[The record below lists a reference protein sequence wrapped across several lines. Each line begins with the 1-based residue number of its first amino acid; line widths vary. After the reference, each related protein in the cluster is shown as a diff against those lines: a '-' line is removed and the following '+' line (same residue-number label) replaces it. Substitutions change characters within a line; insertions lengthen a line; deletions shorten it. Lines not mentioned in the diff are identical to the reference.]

1 MRKMNEVVISFVFLL
16 FFFSQ
21 FMYVRD
27 GHILL
32 QFFNMLIG
40 LISFAYIYKYM
51 SARSFIYLLLMVFF
65 STFTTIVSEKY
76 KLGDIAFSLLM
87 PLFGFFIVLYRDRLV
102 IPALLFCV
110 ATIIYCG
117 RAILLGLDLNTE
129 LFSFSSRNYIS
140 VLAIFSFFVVYI
152 SCRSENFKLLLFS
165 GVFFVVLF
173 SNSRSAVFSFSVV
186 LIGMLYSAWSRNIVV
201 SLVFGVV
208 GVVGLSYVVIF
219 YGNDIYNYS
228 YDMLGIVRRLSVG
241 GLGDSGRLNVIN
253 CYYSEFGFD
262 SFLLGLDAFDGN
274 VCRFLA
280 NGSDNPHNSFIKMY
294 ANLGLYS
301 FIVIS
306 LIISSAVSLFKRKEF
321 VLLSFLF
328 CFLIRAS
335 TDIIF
340 FFQSW
345 DAYLFAIFVIAMPRF
360 FLNESGVMKISDYN
374 SRG

>member
-27 GHILL
+27 GHIFL

-40 LISFAYIYKYM
+40 LVSFAYIYKYM

-102 IPALLFCV
+102 IPALMFCV

-201 SLVFGVV
+201 SLVVGVI

-345 DAYLFAIFVIAMPRF
+345 DAYLFAIFVIAMPKF

>member
-1 MRKMNEVVISFVFLL
+1 MNEVVISFVFLL